1 MWGESL
7 GRFIVAVAPE
17 KEQEFTTWM
26 AGHPITVL
34 GEVVEEPIL
43 TITDGYTEIA
53 STNVE
58 AMVTSWQS
66 TLDMTGGVE

>member
-1 MWGESL
+1 MQRS
-7 GRFIVAVAPE
+7 
-17 KEQEFTTWM
+17 
-26 AGHPITVL
+26 VL
-34 GEVVEEPIL
+34 GEVVEGPTL

-58 AMVTSWQS
+58 EMVASWQS